1 MPPNRPEIIP
11 ELATAPAPAKLMPHP
26 PADETAPLFVILQA
40 VLAAPSMPSAA
51 PVEVM
56 VPVLVTIR
64 GLSDSPRTRGPS
76 IVLTI
81 FLAMFRCPDRCG
93 SALAR

>member
-64 GLSDSPRTRGPS
+64 GSSDLQNQRAVDRADYLSGHVSLPVAVSR
-76 IVLTI
+76 L
-81 FLAMFRCPDRCG
+81 L
-93 SALAR
+93 